1 MGIFRTVFG
10 GIFEAIF
17 DFVTKGG
24 LKKTIIGLMVL
35 SLVAV
40 SGAYLV
46 YPQTTTSVALSAIG
60 ATPEGQF
67 EPPAIEGNNTVG
79 YVGRFSG
86 AGGPTGVPVSGEI
99 RAEVNFETGRVVAT
113 AEGDRVSEGFL
124 EGHVDPE
131 TGDTNGTG
139 AVNAFGLTGIEF
151 TFEGEYSQD
160 GSVAEGTWR
169 TVSGSE
175 MNGDGTWRIERVED
189 GTVDISENSE

>member
-1 MGIFRTVFG
+1 MKPI
-10 GIFEAIF
+10 
-17 DFVTKGG
+17 
-24 LKKTIIGLMVL
+24 IIGV
-35 SLVAV
+35 
-40 SGAYLV
+40 
-46 YPQTTTSVALSAIG
+46 
-60 ATPEGQF
+60 
-67 EPPAIEGNNTVG
+67 
-79 YVGRFSG
+79 
-86 AGGPTGVPVSGEI
+86 AGGTGSGKTTVASRILERVGAEHI
-99 RAEVNFETGRVVAT
+99 TYIAHDAYYRDLGHLPERLRAEVNFETGRVVAT

-124 EGHVDPE
+124 EGHVDNE